1 MSDSKNTQEVAGPRN
16 WATSMLRYDLNQL
29 RREREHL
36 VRKTKERLLSE
47 WEKDR
52 LVDLDNEIVKLI
64 RKLVARQT
72 QGSGQQAA

>member
-1 MSDSKNTQEVAGPRN
+1 MSESKNIREVSGPRN
-16 WATSMLRYDLNQL
+16 WTTSILRYDLNQL

-64 RKLVARQT
+64 RRLVARQT
-72 QGSGQQAA
+72 YSSGQQAA